1 MEDIPFTSDP
11 PTCDY
16 DHSNHSYSDIATHP
30 PPTSNAPTE
39 VSSPVVSDSDLPPPQ
54 TQPSKPIQQTG
65 LLNFFPIIPADEAY
79 ATWRKRKRDNLER
92 DEEERAEIMQEEK
105 EWREEKLVD
114 VRERN
119 LLSQQKHRR
128 RIKDQ
133 EIQAGI
139 RDKDGK
145 KLPVSKLLTL

>member
-1 MEDIPFTSDP
+1 
-11 PTCDY
+11 
-16 DHSNHSYSDIATHP
+16 
-30 PPTSNAPTE
+30 
-39 VSSPVVSDSDLPPPQ
+39 
-54 TQPSKPIQQTG
+54 
-65 LLNFFPIIPADEAY
+65 
-79 ATWRKRKRDNLER
+79 
-92 DEEERAEIMQEEK
+92 MQEEK
-105 EWREEKLVD
+105 EWREEKLAD

-119 LLSQQKHRR
+119 LLSQQKRRR